1 MTVEPPTTYDMESR
15 HIARLADEIEA
26 LLDSRRANFSH
37 GAAAQLMALLQ
48 TLATIERVAE
58 VVPAYAALYKKLPFA
73 AMQQAA
79 MQSLA
84 IIDEYLRH
92 SAVEL
97 KQ

>member
-1 MTVEPPTTYDMESR
+1 MQPPTTYDMESR
-15 HIARLADEIEA
+15 HIARLAEEIET
-26 LLDSRRANFSH
+26 LLNSRRANFSH

-48 TLATIERVAE
+48 TLATIERVAQ
-58 VVPAYAALYKKLPFA
+58 VVPAYAALYKELPFA

-92 SAVEL
+92 SSTEL
-97 KQ
+97 PQ